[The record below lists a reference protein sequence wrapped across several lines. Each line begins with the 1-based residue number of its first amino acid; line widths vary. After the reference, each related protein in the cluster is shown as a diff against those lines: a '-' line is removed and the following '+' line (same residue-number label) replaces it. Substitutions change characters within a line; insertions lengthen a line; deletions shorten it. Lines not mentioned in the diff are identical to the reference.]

1 MSATAEQAATAE
13 PARGRPAVATRDYLL
28 AAIVVIGII
37 GLLIAAYTT
46 YEHYTGLKGLLCLGG
61 HGGHSSCATVQS
73 SVWSEVGGIPV
84 AVLGLVGYTVL
95 LVSLAIKGELGR
107 ALGFGTALIGFGFS
121 AYLTYRE
128 AASIHAYCEWCLG
141 SAACMTVLMILTGIR
156 FFRAEPGT

>member
-1 MSATAEQAATAE
+1 MSATAGQAQKS
-13 PARGRPAVATRDYLL
+13 RVAVAKRDPLL
-28 AAIVVIGII
+28 TAIVVIGIV
-37 GLLIAAYTT
+37 GLFIAGYTT
-46 YEHYTGLKGLLCLGG
+46 YEHYAGLKGLLCLGG

-73 SVWSEVGGIPV
+73 SVWSEVAGIPV

-95 LVSLAIKGELGR
+95 LTSLTVKGELGR

-128 AASIHAYCEWCLG
+128 AASIHAYCEWCLA
-141 SAACMTVLMILTGIR
+141 SAACMTILMILTGIR